1 MSDWNSEQYL
11 KFKKERTQ
19 PSTDLVNTIKL
30 ETPKRIIDIGCGP
43 GNSTRALKN
52 KYPEAEIIG
61 ADFSPNM
68 IEKARKENP
77 DMEFISFDASKDFEK
92 LEDKFDIV
100 FSNACIQWVP
110 NHKKLLADMMNAL
123 NPNGVLAVQVP
134 ITVEQDMHRV
144 IKNVTGASKWK
155 EKLYGSRVFYT
166 LSDYEYFDILSDL
179 SNDFKIWKKI
189 YCHRMPTHRSILE
202 WYSSTGLKPYFDKL
216 NDDESVLFEKDI
228 LDEIEKQ
235 FPVQKNGEIIFR
247 FPRLFFTAVK

>member
-30 ETPKRIIDIGCGP
+30 ENPGRIIDIGCGP

-110 NHKKLLADMMNAL
+110 NHKKLF
-123 NPNGVLAVQVP
+123 G
-134 ITVEQDMHRV
+134 
-144 IKNVTGASKWK
+144 
-155 EKLYGSRVFYT
+155 
-166 LSDYEYFDILSDL
+166 
-179 SNDFKIWKKI
+179 
-189 YCHRMPTHRSILE
+189 
-202 WYSSTGLKPYFDKL
+202 
-216 NDDESVLFEKDI
+216 
-228 LDEIEKQ
+228 
-235 FPVQKNGEIIFR
+235 
-247 FPRLFFTAVK
+247 